1 MTTTKR
7 FGPWVPTGVAALG
20 AVGLAASGERRLGA
34 LVAVALLGGVGLL
47 VEVELPWGGRAP
59 LGVAGVIA
67 TIVLVTPLEAVG
79 VLAVVALVFGPHRPL
94 ADLSVVLAGGA
105 AGVAALSL
113 VASVVVVG
121 ASDSAIV
128 GEVALVGG
136 AYLGVDLLLRDR
148 SLRLVA
154 GLYVTLLSAAA
165 LLAIAYTRS
174 PALAPVAA
182 VPLLVT
188 RYSFGRLAL
197 ARRTYAQTTQ
207 ALSLLPEVAGL
218 SPLGHGERTA
228 VYANALGE
236 RLGLDLAELERVAT
250 AARLHHIGH
259 ISLDDVDERSGPLD
273 VAELRRIS
281 GELLRGTGFL
291 HDVAD
296 LVERSIGG
304 HDEDPALDAAIIRV
318 CSTLDD
324 LAESGTER
332 DPFTALLRLHR
343 TGTERTAA
351 IALLALHDRRPEI
364 LEEARRSSSAFAL
377 VAGAS
382 GSGAGHHAHDESDD
396 CR

>member
-1 MTTTKR
+1 MTSRSTSLA
-7 FGPWVPTGVAALG
+7 PWIPAAVVALAAAG
-20 AVGLAASGERRLGA
+20 TAASGERRLA
-34 LVAVALLGGVGLL
+34 ILAAVALLGALGLL
-47 VEVELPWGGRAP
+47 VDVELPAGGRAP
-59 LGVAGVIA
+59 LGVAGVLA
-67 TIVLVTPLEAVG
+67 TIVFVAPLEAVG
-79 VLAVVALVFGPHRPL
+79 VLALVAFVLAPHRPL
-94 ADLSVVLAGGA
+94 TELVAVIAGGA

-113 VASVVVVG
+113 VASLVPIG
-121 ASDSAIV
+121 ESDSAILAEV
-128 GEVALVGG
+128 GLVGG
-136 AYLGVDLLLRDR
+136 AYLGVDLLLRER
-148 SLRLVA
+148 SLHLVG

-165 LLAIAYTRS
+165 LLAIAYTKS

-188 RYSFGRLAL
+188 KYSFGRLAS

-228 VYANALGE
+228 VYARALGA
-236 RLGLDLAELERVAT
+236 RLGLDVADIERVAT

-259 ISLDDVDERSGPLD
+259 ISLDEIDERSGPLD
-273 VAELRRIS
+273 LDELRRIS

-296 LVERSIGG
+296 LVERTVGG
-304 HDEDPALDAAIIRV
+304 HDEEPALDAAIIRV

-324 LAESGTER
+324 LAESGALQ
-332 DPFTALLRLHR
+332 DPFTAVLRTHR
-343 TGTERTAA
+343 TGVERTAA
-351 IALLALHDRRPEI
+351 IALLALHDRRPGI

-377 VAGAS
+377 VAAAAS
-382 GSGAGHHAHDESDD
+382 SDDHAHESGD

>member
-1 MTTTKR
+1 MTR
-7 FGPWVPTGVAALG
+7 RVAPWIPTIVAVAG
-20 AVGLAASGERRLGA
+20 AAGLAGGGQFRLGV
-34 LVAVALLGGVGLL
+34 LVAVAVLGGVGLL

-94 ADLSVVLAGGA
+94 TDLGVVLAGGA
-105 AGVAALSL
+105 AGGAALSL
-113 VASVVVVG
+113 LASLVVLG
-121 ASDSAIV
+121 DSDSAIL
-128 GEVALVGG
+128 GEVVLVGG
-136 AYLGVDLLLRDR
+136 VYLGVDLLLRDR
-148 SLRLVA
+148 PLRLVA

-174 PALAPVAA
+174 PALTPVAA

-188 RYSFGRLAL
+188 RYSFGRLAS

-228 VYANALGE
+228 VYASALGE
-236 RLGLDLAELERVAT
+236 RMGLDLADLKRVTT

-259 ISLDDVDERSGPLD
+259 ISLDELDERSGPLD
-273 VAELRRIS
+273 VAELRRVS

-304 HDEDPALDAAIIRV
+304 PEDDPALDAAILRV
-318 CSTLDD
+318 CSTLDN
-324 LAESGTER
+324 LVESGTVR
-332 DPFTALLRLHR
+332 DPFTELLRMHR

-377 VAGAS
+377 AAAAS
-382 GSGAGHHAHDESDD
+382 TSDASCGNSDD